1 MADYVNLQQT
11 EFSDFQMQLATLHE
25 TVITA
30 EEELRKKFLDV
41 SSLEGGFYVESITSK
56 LECLLSELQMG
67 PIIQLSTV
75 FAGTEQ
81 AIAGYLQG
89 IIGIDSYQ

>member
-1 MADYVNLQQT
+1 MADYINLQQT
-11 EFSDFQMQLATLHE
+11 EYSDFQTKLTTLHQ

-30 EEELRKKFLDV
+30 EAELRKKFLDV
-41 SSLEGGFYVESITSK
+41 SSLDGGFYVENITNK

-67 PIIQLSTV
+67 PVIQLSAV

-81 AIAGYLQG
+81 AVAGFLQG